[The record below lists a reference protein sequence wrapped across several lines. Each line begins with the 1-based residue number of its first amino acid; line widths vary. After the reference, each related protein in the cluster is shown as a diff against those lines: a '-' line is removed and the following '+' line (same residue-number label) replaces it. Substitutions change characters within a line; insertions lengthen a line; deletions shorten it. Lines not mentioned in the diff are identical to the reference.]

1 MNSFSET
8 INERVERIR
17 LLKDEKSEFIQEY
30 KPFIAST
37 VEKCVGRY
45 MTYGR
50 DDELSIGL
58 IAFEEA
64 INHFDVSKGS
74 FLSFAQNVIKRRIID
89 YYRKEKRHQGVSYI
103 SDYYRK
109 EKRHQGVS
117 YISDYPAE
125 EEGENA
131 YDYVVTAEQIQG
143 RYFEQEVNDLRK
155 MEIMQLKLELENF
168 DLDFSDIAKSS
179 PKHKGTKKAYLDI
192 VKFVIEN
199 KEVANKIRQ
208 KKYVPVAEIQM
219 ATNLPRKTIERAR
232 NYIIAAVL
240 ILTGDYYS
248 LREYIDWGV

>member
-17 LLKDEKSEFIQEY
+17 LLNDGKSIFIQEY

-45 MTYGR
+45 VSYGQ

-64 INHFDVSKGS
+64 INHYEGSKGS

-103 SDYYRK
+103 DDYN
-109 EKRHQGVS
+109 
-117 YISDYPAE
+117 PTE
-125 EEGENA
+125 EDGGNA
-131 YDYVVTAEQIQG
+131 YDYLVTTDQIQG
-143 RYFEQEVNDLRK
+143 QYFEQEVNELRK
-155 MEIMQLKLELENF
+155 MEIMQLQLELEKF
-168 DLDFSDIAKSS
+168 DLVFSDIAKSS
-179 PKHKGTKKAYLDI
+179 PKHKGTKKAYLEIIKYI
-192 VKFVIEN
+192 VEN
-199 KEVANKIRQ
+199 KEVSDKIRQ
-208 KKYVPVAEIQM
+208 KKYIPVAEIQM

-232 NYIIAAVL
+232 NYLIAAVL